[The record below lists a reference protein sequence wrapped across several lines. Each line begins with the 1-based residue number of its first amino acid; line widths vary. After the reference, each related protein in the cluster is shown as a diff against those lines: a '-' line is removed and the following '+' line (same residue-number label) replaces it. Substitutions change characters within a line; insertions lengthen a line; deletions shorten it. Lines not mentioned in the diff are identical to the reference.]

1 MNIQEPSVAFKVY
14 LSTQKALRIFK
25 TKRNIGL
32 SLHKPYLCRAE
43 SIVAALI
50 KLKAL
55 QEVFKIIRMKKY
67 LISLYKPNEC
77 LAGCI
82 VEAFIKL
89 KALLER
95 FNSVKIR
102 E

>member
-1 MNIQEPSVAFKVY
+1 MNIFIVNIQEPSVAFKVY
-14 LSTQKALRIFK
+14 LSTEKALRIFK

-55 QEVFKIIRMKKY
+55 QEGFKIIRMKKY
-67 LISLYKPNEC
+67 LISFYQAQSSLRK
-77 LAGCI
+77 
-82 VEAFIKL
+82 V
-89 KALLER
+89 
-95 FNSVKIR
+95 
-102 E
+102 